1 MGDVPPTPSGG
12 GEARGGVGT
21 VGATAGPRGRFPVS
35 AGSGNSV
42 LLKFLISFWER
53 FSAKE

>member
-42 LLKFLISFWER
+42 LLKFLISFCER
-53 FSAKE
+53 FSANK